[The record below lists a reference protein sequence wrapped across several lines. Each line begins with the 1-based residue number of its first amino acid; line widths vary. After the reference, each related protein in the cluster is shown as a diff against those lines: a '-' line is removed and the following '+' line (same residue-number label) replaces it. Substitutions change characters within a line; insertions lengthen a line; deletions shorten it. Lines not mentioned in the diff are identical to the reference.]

1 MERLLEALKAA
12 AEPTR
17 LRLLALCAR
26 GELSV
31 TEITE
36 VVGQSQPRVSR
47 HLKVLCSSGLLD
59 RFREQNWVYYR
70 VPLRG
75 PGAELARGVLR
86 LLPRDDEM
94 LRLDQVR
101 LEQILARRADQV
113 RALAA
118 GEAVPAPAGVD
129 ARIVELM
136 NGEALG
142 ELLDIG
148 TGTGRMLRLL
158 GVGAETAMGI
168 DISREMLVLAR
179 SNLHAA
185 GLDHLAVRQG
195 NMYQLRFAD
204 GSFDTVTIDQ
214 VLYQAEQPAT
224 VLREAAR
231 VLRPGGR
238 LLVVEFLTGEDG
250 ASLGPGE
257 SSITI
262 ERLASWFADAGLA
275 REAWEQVAAR
285 PWPLVISVGRR
296 PGLHRA
302 AAA

>member
-1 MERLLEALKAA
+1 
-12 AEPTR
+12 
-17 LRLLALCAR
+17 
-26 GELSV
+26 
-31 TEITE
+31 
-36 VVGQSQPRVSR
+36 
-47 HLKVLCSSGLLD
+47 
-59 RFREQNWVYYR
+59 
-70 VPLRG
+70 
-75 PGAELARGVLR
+75 
-86 LLPRDDEM
+86 
-94 LRLDQVR
+94 
-101 LEQILARRADQV
+101 
-113 RALAA
+113 
-118 GEAVPAPAGVD
+118 
-129 ARIVELM
+129 
-136 NGEALG
+136 
-142 ELLDIG
+142 
-148 TGTGRMLRLL
+148 MLRLL

-262 ERLASWFADAGLA
+262 ERLAGWFADAGLA